1 MRNSIKHLLNQ
12 FLQITAL
19 IFIGLGLSFLIS
31 KPVLTYKFIIE
42 VVLVGF
48 LSTIPTVLF
57 LIPKLK
63 FILKIII
70 HYILLNII
78 VLTSAYLFG
87 YIEGN
92 GIIFLMI
99 FIFIVYVLIW
109 LLEYFVN
116 VQEANDI
123 NNALEKIIDEE

>member
-48 LSTIPTVLF
+48 LSTIPTVIF

-116 VQEANDI
+116 VQEAYDI